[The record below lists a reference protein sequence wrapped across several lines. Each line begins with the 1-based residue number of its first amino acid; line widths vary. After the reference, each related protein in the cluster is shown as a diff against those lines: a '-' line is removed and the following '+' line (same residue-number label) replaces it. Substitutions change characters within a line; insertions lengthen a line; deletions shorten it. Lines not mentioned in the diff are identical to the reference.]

1 MEIIKRKDNLGDHEF
16 WFDNDSWVRVNQ
28 SEECYEFQSDPNDG
42 ETYFEGMLEFSED
55 GNTLEGFDG
64 CYELPKEVVIACRE
78 LGLAISEYIDMD
90 EFSPEFR
97 EIENDSKTNLTKGD
111 NTMETKNV
119 NETMNQVIVRLNELK
134 DVKMS
139 NITKS
144 KRQAAKFSKEVAT
157 YLLDNWSDLAQ
168 LKLCRDTMAKDM
180 PDGADEVM
188 SLYDGRIK
196 ELEPKTKEKAKKDIK
211 KQEKKQ
217 EAKKPA
223 EKKAKTDSDTAAK
236 RGRKSKHYV
245 GELHPN
251 GPWLWTDLGNGK
263 FDWKS
268 KNGKWWKGR
277 TDIPEPTDKPA
288 QEQKPR
294 SKAGKTTTTQ
304 EDKKEVEPQDIVA
317 FIKAK
322 TLPKKGLSKPQEA
335 AWKAIRKG
343 MKVKKDGNAL
353 WLTDGETNM
362 RVEKGVLTALERRL
376 QVDFSKTNLY
386 IE

>member
-1 MEIIKRKDNLGDHEF
+1 
-16 WFDNDSWVRVNQ
+16 
-28 SEECYEFQSDPNDG
+28 
-42 ETYFEGMLEFSED
+42 
-55 GNTLEGFDG
+55 
-64 CYELPKEVVIACRE
+64 
-78 LGLAISEYIDMD
+78 
-90 EFSPEFR
+90 
-97 EIENDSKTNLTKGD
+97 
-111 NTMETKNV
+111 METKNV

-139 NITKS
+139 SVTKS

-196 ELEPKTKEKAKKDIK
+196 ELEPKPKEKAKKATK

-217 EAKKPA
+217 EAEKPA
-223 EKKAKTDSDTAAK
+223 EKKEKSDSTLADK
-236 RGRKSKHYV
+236 RGRKASHYI
-245 GELHPN
+245 GEVHPN
-251 GPWLWTDLGNGK
+251 GLWLWTDLGNGK
-263 FDWKS
+263 CDWKS
-268 KNGKWWKGR
+268 RNGKWWKGR

-294 SKAGKTTTTQ
+294 SESGKTTTTPA
-304 EDKKEVEPQDIVA
+304 DKEASEQQDIVA

-322 TLPKKGLSKPQEA
+322 PLPKKNFSKPQEA

-343 MKVKKDGNAL
+343 MKVKKDGKAL

-376 QVDFSKTNLY
+376 QIDFSKTNLY

>member
-1 MEIIKRKDNLGDHEF
+1 
-16 WFDNDSWVRVNQ
+16 
-28 SEECYEFQSDPNDG
+28 
-42 ETYFEGMLEFSED
+42 
-55 GNTLEGFDG
+55 
-64 CYELPKEVVIACRE
+64 
-78 LGLAISEYIDMD
+78 
-90 EFSPEFR
+90 
-97 EIENDSKTNLTKGD
+97 
-111 NTMETKNV
+111 METKNV
-119 NETMNQVIVRLNELK
+119 NETMNQVIVRLNEFK

-139 NITKS
+139 SVTKS

-196 ELEPKTKEKAKKDIK
+196 ELEPKPSRAAGKQAKKQK
-211 KQEKKQ
+211 KELKGVDKK
-217 EAKKPA
+217 E
-223 EKKAKTDSDTAAK
+223 EKKAKTDSDTTAN
-236 RGRKSKHYV
+236 RGRKVSHYV
-245 GELHPN
+245 GEEHPN
-251 GPWLWTDLGNGK
+251 GKWVWTEIREGV
-263 FDWKS
+263 FDWRC

-277 TDIPEPTDKPA
+277 TDIPQPTDKPA

-294 SKAGKTTTTQ
+294 SKAGKTTTTPA
-304 EDKKEVEPQDIVA
+304 DKEASEPQDIVA

-322 TLPKKGLSKPQEA
+322 PLPKKNFSKPQEA

-343 MKVKKDGNAL
+343 MKVKKDGKAL

-376 QVDFSKTNLY
+376 QIDFSKTNLY

>member
-1 MEIIKRKDNLGDHEF
+1 
-16 WFDNDSWVRVNQ
+16 
-28 SEECYEFQSDPNDG
+28 
-42 ETYFEGMLEFSED
+42 
-55 GNTLEGFDG
+55 
-64 CYELPKEVVIACRE
+64 
-78 LGLAISEYIDMD
+78 
-90 EFSPEFR
+90 
-97 EIENDSKTNLTKGD
+97 
-111 NTMETKNV
+111 METKNV

-139 NITKS
+139 SVTKS
-144 KRQAAKFSKEVAT
+144 KRHAAKFSKEVAT

-188 SLYDGRIK
+188 SFYDGRIK
-196 ELEPKTKEKAKKDIK
+196 ELEPKTKEKAKKATN

-223 EKKAKTDSDTAAK
+223 ENKAKTDSATAAK
-236 RGRKSKHYV
+236 RGRNVSHYV
-245 GELHPN
+245 GEEHPN
-251 GPWLWTDLGNGK
+251 GKWIWTEIREGV
-263 FDWKS
+263 FDWRG
-268 KNGKWWKGR
+268 KNGKWWKKDGD
-277 TDIPEPTDKPA
+277 TTQPTDMPA
-288 QEQKPR
+288 KEQKPR
-294 SKAGKTTTTQ
+294 SKAGKTTTTPA
-304 EDKKEVEPQDIVA
+304 DKKASEPQDIVA

-322 TLPKKGLSKPQEA
+322 PLPKRNFSKPQEA

-343 MKVKKDGNAL
+343 MKVKKDGKAL

-376 QVDFSKTNLY
+376 QIDFSKTNLY

>member
-1 MEIIKRKDNLGDHEF
+1 MVQIIKKVNNLGKHEF
-16 WFDNDSWVRVNQ
+16 WFDNDSWCSVSIEQ
-28 SEECYEFQSDPNDG
+28 ECYEFQSDPNDG
-42 ETYFEGMLEFSED
+42 ETYFEGWLGFD
-55 GNTLEGFDG
+55 DNKTTLEDYDG

-90 EFSPEFR
+90 EFPSEFR
-97 EIENDSKTNLTKGD
+97 EIENDSKTNLTKGE

-139 NITKS
+139 NVTKS

-188 SLYDGRIK
+188 LLYDGRIE
-196 ELEPKTKEKAKKDIK
+196 ELDPKKSRAAGKQAKKQK
-211 KQEKKQ
+211 KEVKDV
-217 EAKKPA
+217 AKKE
-223 EKKAKTDSDTAAK
+223 EKNDSTSAAK
-236 RGRKSKHYV
+236 RGRKAEHYV
-245 GELHPN
+245 GEVHPN
-251 GPWLWTDLGNGK
+251 GLWLWTDLGNGK
-263 FDWKS
+263 CDWKS
-268 KNGKWWKGR
+268 RNGKWWKGR
-277 TDIPEPTDKPA
+277 TDIPEPTDKPI

-294 SKAGKTTTTQ
+294 SKAGKTTTKPA
-304 EDKKEVEPQDIVA
+304 DKKEVEPQDIVA
-317 FIKAK
+317 LIKSK
-322 TLPKKGLSKPQEA
+322 TLTKKDLSKPQEA

-353 WLTDGETNM
+353 WLTDGENNM
-362 RVEKGVLTALERRL
+362 RIEKGVLTALERRL
-376 QVDFSKTNLY
+376 QVDFSMTNLY

>member
-1 MEIIKRKDNLGDHEF
+1 
-16 WFDNDSWVRVNQ
+16 
-28 SEECYEFQSDPNDG
+28 
-42 ETYFEGMLEFSED
+42 
-55 GNTLEGFDG
+55 
-64 CYELPKEVVIACRE
+64 
-78 LGLAISEYIDMD
+78 
-90 EFSPEFR
+90 
-97 EIENDSKTNLTKGD
+97 
-111 NTMETKNV
+111 METKNV

-139 NITKS
+139 SVTKS

-196 ELEPKTKEKAKKDIK
+196 ELEPKTKEKAKK
-211 KQEKKQ
+211 QEKKQ
-217 EAKKPA
+217 EAEKPT
-223 EKKAKTDSDTAAK
+223 EKKAKTDPDTAAK

-277 TDIPEPTDKPA
+277 TDIPQPTDKPA

-304 EDKKEVEPQDIVA
+304 ADKEASEPQDIVA
-317 FIKAK
+317 FIKSK
-322 TLPKKGLSKPQEA
+322 TLPKSNFSKPQEA
-335 AWKAIRKG
+335 AWKAIRRG
-343 MKVKKDGNAL
+343 MKVKKDGKAL

-376 QVDFSKTNLY
+376 QIDFSKTNLY

>member
-1 MEIIKRKDNLGDHEF
+1 
-16 WFDNDSWVRVNQ
+16 
-28 SEECYEFQSDPNDG
+28 
-42 ETYFEGMLEFSED
+42 
-55 GNTLEGFDG
+55 
-64 CYELPKEVVIACRE
+64 
-78 LGLAISEYIDMD
+78 
-90 EFSPEFR
+90 
-97 EIENDSKTNLTKGD
+97 
-111 NTMETKNV
+111 METKSV

-157 YLLDNWSDLAQ
+157 HLLDNWSDLAQ

-196 ELEPKTKEKAKKDIK
+196 ELEPKPREKAKKAA
-211 KQEKKQ
+211 KKQ
-217 EAKKPA
+217 EAKKPT
-223 EKKAKTDSDTAAK
+223 EKKAKSDSNAVAK
-236 RGRKSKHYV
+236 RGRKTEHYV
-245 GELHPN
+245 GEEHPN
-251 GPWLWTDLGNGK
+251 GKWVWTEIREGV
-263 FDWKS
+263 FDWRG

-294 SKAGKTTTTQ
+294 SKAGKTTTKPA
-304 EDKKEVEPQDIVA
+304 DKDTDEPQDIVA

-322 TLPKKGLSKPQEA
+322 NLPKKGLSKSQEA

-343 MKVKKDGNAL
+343 MKARRDGNAL

-376 QVDFSKTNLY
+376 QVDFSKTNLF

>member
-1 MEIIKRKDNLGDHEF
+1 
-16 WFDNDSWVRVNQ
+16 
-28 SEECYEFQSDPNDG
+28 
-42 ETYFEGMLEFSED
+42 
-55 GNTLEGFDG
+55 
-64 CYELPKEVVIACRE
+64 
-78 LGLAISEYIDMD
+78 
-90 EFSPEFR
+90 
-97 EIENDSKTNLTKGD
+97 
-111 NTMETKNV
+111 METKNV

-134 DVKMS
+134 DVKMAK
-139 NITKS
+139 ITKS

-196 ELEPKTKEKAKKDIK
+196 ELEPKPREKAEKVAKKKDVAKKEEKKEKS
-211 KQEKKQ
+211 
-217 EAKKPA
+217 
-223 EKKAKTDSDTAAK
+223 DSTPAAK
-236 RGRKSKHYV
+236 RGRKSEHYI
-245 GELHPN
+245 GEVHPN
-251 GPWLWTDLGNGK
+251 GLWLWTDLGNGK
-263 FDWKS
+263 CDWKS
-268 KNGKWWKGR
+268 KNGKWWKGK
-277 TDIPEPTDKPA
+277 TDIPEPTDKPS

-294 SKAGKTTTTQ
+294 SKAEKTAT

-322 TLPKKGLSKPQEA
+322 PLPKRGFSKPQEV

-343 MKVKKDGNAL
+343 MKVKKDGKAL

-376 QVDFSKTNLY
+376 QLDFSKTNLY

>member
-1 MEIIKRKDNLGDHEF
+1 
-16 WFDNDSWVRVNQ
+16 
-28 SEECYEFQSDPNDG
+28 
-42 ETYFEGMLEFSED
+42 
-55 GNTLEGFDG
+55 
-64 CYELPKEVVIACRE
+64 
-78 LGLAISEYIDMD
+78 
-90 EFSPEFR
+90 
-97 EIENDSKTNLTKGD
+97 
-111 NTMETKNV
+111 METKNV

-139 NITKS
+139 NVTKS

-196 ELEPKTKEKAKKDIK
+196 ELEPKTKEKAKKATK
-211 KQEKKQ
+211 KHENKQ

-223 EKKAKTDSDTAAK
+223 EKKEKTDSTTAAK

-277 TDIPEPTDKPA
+277 TDIPEPTDTTA

-294 SKAGKTTTTQ
+294 SKAGKTTTNPA
-304 EDKKEVEPQDIVA
+304 DNKASEPQDIVV

>member
-1 MEIIKRKDNLGDHEF
+1 
-16 WFDNDSWVRVNQ
+16 
-28 SEECYEFQSDPNDG
+28 
-42 ETYFEGMLEFSED
+42 
-55 GNTLEGFDG
+55 
-64 CYELPKEVVIACRE
+64 
-78 LGLAISEYIDMD
+78 
-90 EFSPEFR
+90 
-97 EIENDSKTNLTKGD
+97 
-111 NTMETKNV
+111 METKNV

-139 NITKS
+139 NVTKS

-196 ELEPKTKEKAKKDIK
+196 ELEPKTKEKAKKVTK
-211 KQEKKQ
+211 KQEKKR
-217 EAKKPA
+217 EAEKPT
-223 EKKAKTDSDTAAK
+223 EKKAKTDSDTTAK

-277 TDIPEPTDKPA
+277 TDIPQPTDKPA

-294 SKAGKTTTTQ
+294 SKAGKTTTNPAN
-304 EDKKEVEPQDIVA
+304 KEASEPQDIVA

-322 TLPKKGLSKPQEA
+322 PLPKRNFSKPQEA
-335 AWKAIRKG
+335 AWKAIRRG

-376 QVDFSKTNLY
+376 QIDFSKTNLY